1 MKEYVKSNFLKVVGE
16 VVKAKA
22 GVNDKIWPPLCAGF
36 LYQPKRP
43 SNK

>member
-1 MKEYVKSNFLKVVGE
+1 MKEYVKINFLKVVGE
-16 VVKAKA
+16 VIKAKA
-22 GVNDKIWPPLCAGF
+22 GVNNKICPPICSGF